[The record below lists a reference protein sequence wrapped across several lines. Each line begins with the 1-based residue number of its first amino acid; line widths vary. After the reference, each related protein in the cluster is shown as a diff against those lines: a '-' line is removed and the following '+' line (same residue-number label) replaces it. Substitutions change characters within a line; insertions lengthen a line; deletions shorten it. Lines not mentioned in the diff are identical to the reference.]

1 MGFEA
6 LRSIVRPLSRTIISR
21 TSTSSMTSLAASCVC
36 PKPELPFIS
45 GRQAPWF
52 FPVSN
57 YFHSLTDTRF
67 PKRRPVDK
75 PRRKRA
81 SVRPPGPFAAVQY
94 VPGEPI
100 VPNRPNEGSVKRRNE
115 KKRMRQRRAFI
126 LSLRLSYSEM
136 LSFPVKAERKDI
148 IRFTFGISVGNMRN
162 HHHNGVTLAW
172 DNPLEMSRLLICT
185 AFEFVQAE
193 KKKRKALVQEAK
205 RKKVIKRVERK
216 MAAVARERAWTQR
229 LAELQKLEEEKKNS
243 MA

>member
-1 MGFEA
+1 MGFGA

-21 TSTSSMTSLAASCVC
+21 TSTSPMTSLAASCVC

-81 SVRPPGPFAAVQY
+81 SVRPPGLFFILNLILLILVELLLKNYLLDIIWLNCWKFCVWFLRKERHFLTLSVGNAWLVDLYLGYGKCFSWVFELILSRLYYYLLAGPFAAVQY

-126 LSLRLSYSEM
+126 LVCVSWILLCLRLL
-136 LSFPVKAERKDI
+136 LSI
-148 IRFTFGISVGNMRN
+148 IV
-162 HHHNGVTLAW
+162 
-172 DNPLEMSRLLICT
+172 
-185 AFEFVQAE
+185 
-193 KKKRKALVQEAK
+193 
-205 RKKVIKRVERK
+205 
-216 MAAVARERAWTQR
+216 
-229 LAELQKLEEEKKNS
+229 
-243 MA
+243 